1 VRLYRL
7 IYSKL
12 VEWMDKIHNGERPG
26 VFCPERL
33 VTQLLFWA
41 SILILS
47 ILVLALL
54 GLLTYYLYS
63 KIKH

>member
-1 VRLYRL
+1 
-7 IYSKL
+7 
-12 VEWMDKIHNGERPG
+12 MDKIHNGERPG